1 MYTHISHKILKN
13 YISISG
19 VIWIKKFNPFISVCN
34 QEYYKLLE
42 TSKEKK
48 KKTETLQPGNDLQP
62 NQLINERKKDGT
74 TEIDAKDL

>member
-1 MYTHISHKILKN
+1 MVLFELKSLTLLYLCVTRN
-13 YISISG
+13 TINF
-19 VIWIKKFNPFISVCN
+19 W
-34 QEYYKLLE
+34 KLAR
-42 TSKEKK
+42 KKK